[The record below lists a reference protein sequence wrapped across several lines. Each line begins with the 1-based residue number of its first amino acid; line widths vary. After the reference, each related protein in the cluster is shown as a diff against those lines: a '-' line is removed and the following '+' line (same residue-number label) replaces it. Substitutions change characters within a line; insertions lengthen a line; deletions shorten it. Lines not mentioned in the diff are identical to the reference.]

1 MSAIRFPRSKPSFIL
16 WEGQAVSTRFPYLQV
31 LLQGRPRHFM
41 DEFSFRHPQ
50 MERGRR
56 AKIFAPFDALDGFG
70 GSISDK
76 NAVYVDKIEL
86 DEEQRQELN
95 RRLLLLRAQEFK
107 LLQSRAEEQGVFTLE
122 KPTTPRTL
130 ETAIHWMFTARQRL
144 RRLEQKTQSLEEK
157 MQEIRIVNRA
167 KWLLIGQ
174 LGMTEA
180 DAHRYLEKQAMDRCV
195 SRRTIAEEIIRIY
208 DA

>member
-1 MSAIRFPRSKPSFIL
+1 MLFPSQCYSLLLVSCSERFNETVLGLCKPYCDPIRVVPSVNAAKR
-16 WEGQAVSTRFPYLQV
+16 AVLDQSYDLV
-31 LLQGRPRHFM
+31 LLNAPLPDGQGM
-41 DEFSFRHPQ
+41 DLAAELSA
-50 MERGRR
+50 GRQT
-56 AKIFAPFDALDGFG
+56 IC
-70 GSISDK
+70 
-76 NAVYVDKIEL
+76 
-86 DEEQRQELN
+86 
-95 RRLLLLRAQEFK
+95 LLLLRAQEFK
-107 LLQSRAEEQGVFTLE
+107 LLQSRAEE
-122 KPTTPRTL
+122 
-130 ETAIHWMFTARQRL
+130 HWMLTARQRL

>member
-1 MSAIRFPRSKPSFIL
+1 MLFPSQCCSLLLVSCSERFNETVLGLCKSYCDPIRVVPSVNAAKR
-16 WEGQAVSTRFPYLQV
+16 AVLDQSYDLV
-31 LLQGRPRHFM
+31 LLNAPLPDGQGM
-41 DEFSFRHPQ
+41 DLAAELSA
-50 MERGRR
+50 GRQT
-56 AKIFAPFDALDGFG
+56 IC
-70 GSISDK
+70 
-76 NAVYVDKIEL
+76 
-86 DEEQRQELN
+86 
-95 RRLLLLRAQEFK
+95 LLLLRAQEFK

-174 LGMTEA
+174 LMCTGILA
-180 DAHRYLEKQAMDRCV
+180 YRRKPDRA
-195 SRRTIAEEIIRIY
+195 S
-208 DA
+208 

>member
-95 RRLLLLRAQEFK
+95 RRLLLLRDLAPNR
-107 LLQSRAEEQGVFTLE
+107 RAVRENRPRAAITYYAPCADSHSFAYGARGQYVTKTGLVSKVDGEIAHTLVVDGTPIAFDDILSIAFPGEEAFAAPQ
-122 KPTTPRTL
+122 PP
-130 ETAIHWMFTARQRL
+130 
-144 RRLEQKTQSLEEK
+144 
-157 MQEIRIVNRA
+157 
-167 KWLLIGQ
+167 
-174 LGMTEA
+174 
-180 DAHRYLEKQAMDRCV
+180 
-195 SRRTIAEEIIRIY
+195 
-208 DA
+208 

>member
-1 MSAIRFPRSKPSFIL
+1 MENAEKGGDAVLFPSQCYSLLLVSCSERFNETVLSLCKPYCDPIRVVPSVNAAKRAAL
-16 WEGQAVSTRFPYLQV
+16 DQSYDLV
-31 LLQGRPRHFM
+31 LLNAPLPDGQGM
-41 DEFSFRHPQ
+41 DLAAELCA
-50 MERGRR
+50 GRQT
-56 AKIFAPFDALDGFG
+56 
-70 GSISDK
+70 
-76 NAVYVDKIEL
+76 VC
-86 DEEQRQELN
+86 
-95 RRLLLLRAQEFK
+95 LLLLRAQAFK

-122 KPTTPRTL
+122 KPTTPQTL
-130 ETAIHWMFTARQRL
+130 ETALHWMFAARQRL
-144 RRLEQKTQSLEEK
+144 HRLEQKTQSLEEK

-195 SRRTIAEEIIRIY
+195 SRRAVAEEIIRVY